1 MRIRMNWEILRFD
14 WVRARAFL
22 ATAESGSLSEAARL
36 LGLAQPTVGRQVE
49 ALERELDVALFER
62 IGKRLMITPAGLDL
76 LEHVRAMGEAAQR
89 VALTASGRSQS
100 LDGPIRITAGEAV
113 SAFILPPVL
122 KEMRATY
129 PEIEITV
136 VATGQ
141 QRDLQLHEADI
152 AIRNAQPT
160 QDDLIA
166 RRTPDRPA
174 GLFARRDYLERLG
187 GDLGRADFIGFEGSA
202 NMARALTERGY
213 PVEAQQFRILC
224 EAHLV
229 QWAYVRRGMGVG
241 LMMDEI
247 ALADPDIARAVPGFS
262 VPVPMWLLAHRELRT
277 SRRVRVVFDM
287 LAEALSR
294 PSAPAVQPD

>member
-1 MRIRMNWEILRFD
+1 MLRFD

-22 ATAESGSLSEAARL
+22 ATAETGSLSGAARVL
-36 LGLAQPTVGRQVE
+36 KLAQPTVGRQVE
-49 ALERELDVALFER
+49 ALERELDVVLFER
-62 IGKRLMITPAGLDL
+62 IGKRLVVTPAGLDL
-76 LEHVRAMGEAAQR
+76 LEHVRAMGEAAHR
-89 VALTASGRSQS
+89 VALTASGQSQS

-113 SAFILPPVL
+113 ASYILPPVIAQL
-122 KEMRATY
+122 RAAH
-129 PEIEITV
+129 PDIEITV
-136 VATGQ
+136 IATGQ
-141 QRDLQLHEADI
+141 QSDLQLREADI
-152 AIRNAQPT
+152 AIRNVQPA

-187 GDLGRADFIGFEGSA
+187 GDLARADFIGFEGSA

-213 PVEAQQFRILC
+213 AVEAQQFRILC

-229 QWAYVRRGMGVG
+229 QWAYIRRGMGVG

-262 VPVPMWLLAHRELRT
+262 VPVPMWLVAHREVRT

-287 LAEALSR
+287 LAEALCR
-294 PSAPAVQPD
+294 PTAPAAPPA

>member
-1 MRIRMNWEILRFD
+1 MHIRMNWEILRFD

-36 LGLAQPTVGRQVE
+36 LGLAQPTIGRQVE

-62 IGKRLMITPAGLDL
+62 IGKRLVITPAGLDL

-89 VALTASGRSQS
+89 VALTASGRNQS

-113 SAFILPPVL
+113 SAYILPPVL

-277 SRRVRVVFDM
+277 SRRLRVVFDM

>member
-1 MRIRMNWEILRFD
+1 MHICMNWDMLRFD
-14 WVRARAFL
+14 WARARAFL
-22 ATAESGSLSEAARL
+22 ATAETGSLSAAARVL
-36 LGLAQPTVGRQVE
+36 KLAQPTVGRQVE
-49 ALERELDVALFER
+49 ALERELDVTLFER
-62 IGKRLMITPAGLDL
+62 IGKRLVVTPAGLDL

-89 VALTASGRSQS
+89 VALTASGQSQS

-113 SAFILPPVL
+113 SAYILPPVL
-122 KEMRATY
+122 ETLRAAH
-129 PEIEITV
+129 PEIEITI

-141 QRDLQLHEADI
+141 QSDLQLREADI

-174 GLFARRDYLERLG
+174 GLFARRDYLARLG
-187 GDLGRADFIGFEGSA
+187 GDLSRADFIGFEGSA

-213 PVEAQQFRILC
+213 LVEARQFRILC

-247 ALADPDIARAVPGFS
+247 ALADPDIARAVQGFS
-262 VPVPMWLLAHRELRT
+262 LPVPMWLLAHREVRT

-294 PSAPAVQPD
+294 PPAPAASLA

>member
-1 MRIRMNWEILRFD
+1 MHIRMNWEMLRFD
-14 WVRARAFL
+14 WARARAFL

-36 LGLAQPTVGRQVE
+36 LGLAQPTIGRQVE

-62 IGKRLMITPAGLDL
+62 IGKRLVITPAGLDL

-100 LDGPIRITAGEAV
+100 LDGPVRITAGEAV
-113 SAFILPPVL
+113 SAYILPPVL

-213 PVEAQQFRILC
+213 PVKSQQFRILC

-229 QWAYVRRGMGVG
+229 QWAYVRSGMGVG

-247 ALADPDIARAVPGFS
+247 ALADPEIARAVPGFS

-277 SRRVRVVFDM
+277 SRRLRVVFDM

-294 PSAPAVQPD
+294 PSAPSAHPD